1 MTRFIIKTKTKI
13 ITKVMIKTKD
23 TIIKVTIKIRGIMIN
38 SKFLQLKV
46 TFSHKESKLR
56 WKCQMK
62 ERKKSSKEKMDRTNW
77 RDMEQSWVHL

>member
-1 MTRFIIKTKTKI
+1 MNIMTRFIIKTKTKI

-46 TFSHKESKLR
+46 LFSHKESKLR
-56 WKCQMK
+56 WKCRMK
-62 ERKKSSKEKMDRTNW
+62 ERKKKMDRTNW